1 VIVRQLL
8 CVCALCTVMPAQAT
22 ALWTYVDAQ
31 GVTHI
36 GNVSPP
42 NTRQI
47 EWLAGKPSRPSFRQT
62 GADGAAPHRW
72 PRYAEVRPLL
82 EAAARMH
89 DVDPALVTAVAAA
102 ESGFNA
108 NAVSRKGALGLMQI
122 MPDTGARYGL
132 GTDKRLVSDALV
144 QNPGLNAQIGANY
157 LADLL
162 RQFNGELEL
171 AVAAY
176 NAGEGAVLR
185 HGKKVPPYPET
196 QQYVSNV
203 IQLYNKFGPLKP

>member
-1 VIVRQLL
+1 
-8 CVCALCTVMPAQAT
+8 
-22 ALWTYVDAQ
+22 
-31 GVTHI
+31 
-36 GNVSPP
+36 
-42 NTRQI
+42 
-47 EWLAGKPSRPSFRQT
+47 
-62 GADGAAPHRW
+62 
-72 PRYAEVRPLL
+72 
-82 EAAARMH
+82 MH